1 MEKIVIDEIL
11 DIQSLK
17 GLERME
23 KLKEVLIGR
32 ILKPD
37 DTRMTKLERELQK
50 MPIKVQR
57 SVRLLYDPI

>member
-1 MEKIVIDEIL
+1 VRDSPEMEKIVIDEIL

-32 ILKPD
+32 ILRPD
-37 DTRMTKLERELQK
+37 QARMVKLEK
-50 MPIKVQR
+50 
-57 SVRLLYDPI
+57 

>member
-11 DIQSLK
+11 NIQSLK
-17 GLERME
+17 GLEKME

-37 DTRMTKLERELQK
+37 EARMAKLER
-50 MPIKVQR
+50 
-57 SVRLLYDPI
+57 

>member
-37 DTRMTKLERELQK
+37 DTRMAKLEREIQK